1 MSSLNSPFTKNSCN
15 CSPLAVA
22 NINEVINGLYEAL
35 VKVRYPGVTNIE
47 RGDLENTLLAQN
59 DRNKLLHWLLV
70 QSLRAISSTA
80 DEPKAD
86 NESLVK
92 WYVQLGICDNK
103 AALLG
108 QCPIKDQLD
117 TLIRLTR
124 FVMNV
129 LGVNGEKKVIP
140 GEAENILDRYLNT
153 EINLI
158 PTSCKLTTKLGY
170 NEAKRYMKKLS
181 ESVKEQVPPS
191 TFASTGDNTQD
202 AVEGRTDQSDEQALS
217 ASAETVEKFCAAF
230 QDIDKWTK
238 VPEESTENPT
248 KLMDNYIDSIHN
260 NFSTLNEALQNKN
273 GILAAV
279 IPTGLDVGTY
289 PLDQII
295 QDTVIGLEELQKV
308 TDRNDN

>member
-1 MSSLNSPFTKNSCN
+1 M
-15 CSPLAVA
+15 A

-47 RGDLENTLLAQN
+47 CGDLENTLLAQN

-86 NESLVK
+86 DESLVK
-92 WYVQLGICDNK
+92 WYIQLGICDNK

-140 GEAENILDRYLNT
+140 EEAENILDRYLNT

-158 PTSCKLTTKLGY
+158 PSSCKLTTKLGY

-181 ESVKEQVPPS
+181 ESVKEHAPPS
-191 TFASTGDNTQD
+191 TFASIDKTDNPQD
-202 AVEGRTDQSDEQALS
+202 LEGKTDQLDEQTLS

-230 QDIDKWTK
+230 QDIDKWVK
-238 VPEESTENPT
+238 LPEESRDTSTE
-248 KLMDNYIDSIHN
+248 LIDNYIENIHS
-260 NFSTLNEALQNKN
+260 NFSTLNETLQNKN
-273 GILAAV
+273 EILKAV
-279 IPTGLDVGTY
+279 IPTGLDTGTY

>member
-1 MSSLNSPFTKNSCN
+1 M
-15 CSPLAVA
+15 A

>member
-1 MSSLNSPFTKNSCN
+1 M
-15 CSPLAVA
+15 A
-22 NINEVINGLYEAL
+22 NINGVINGLYEAL

-47 RGDLENTLLAQN
+47 YGDLENTLLAQN
-59 DRNKLLHWLLV
+59 DRNKLLQWLLV

-124 FVMNV
+124 FIMNV

-140 GEAENILDRYLNT
+140 DSAENILDRYLNT

-158 PTSCKLTTKLGY
+158 PTTCKLTTKFGY

-181 ESVKEQVPPS
+181 ESIKEKPHSFFVSTDHKDDVQDVVKARAE
-191 TFASTGDNTQD
+191 
-202 AVEGRTDQSDEQALS
+202 QSDEEALLV
-217 ASAETVEKFCAAF
+217 SAETVEKFCAAF

-238 VPEESTENPT
+238 VAEESTKKSTE
-248 KLMDNYIDSIHN
+248 LMDNYIETIHN
-260 NFSTLNEALQNKN
+260 NFSTLNETLQNKN
-273 GILAAV
+273 GIFTAV

-289 PLDQII
+289 PLDQIF
-295 QDTVIGLEELQKV
+295 QDTVVGLEELQKAI
-308 TDRNDN
+308 DRNDN